1 MEQYGLSVCQS
12 VTIIIPA
19 RTAGLIEMLF
29 GLRTRVG
36 PTKHVLDGHPAPPMA
51 TGNYE
56 G

>member
-1 MEQYGLSVCQS
+1 MVCLSVSLS

-36 PTKHVLDGHPAPPMA
+36 PTKHVLDGDTVPPMA
-51 TGNYE
+51 TGNSE